1 MLSQDSCAETSTPV
15 DRIIA
20 DGPRIQA
27 WLHKQSGLP
36 LRGDFH
42 GVARELA
49 GEIVSAFGYDNFT
62 DGGCALHVST
72 LRPLTKTLVL
82 WAFRIPFEQWGMRFL
97 MAVGSA
103 KNLKSLRIAAKLGFK
118 EAGTIPG
125 EVVFFALQKQDCRW
139 LSQPRDNNEQRRRIS
154 PPGPGP

>member
-1 MLSQDSCAETSTPV
+1 M

-27 WLHKQSGLP
+27 WLHKHSGLP

-42 GVARELA
+42 GVAREVD

-72 LRPLTKTLVL
+72 TRPLTKGLVL
-82 WAFRIPFEQWGMRFL
+82 WAFRIPFEQWGFRFL
-97 MAVGSA
+97 FGLVSA
-103 KNLKSLRIAAKLGFK
+103 KNLKSLHLAGRLGFK
-118 EAGTIPG
+118 EAGGIPG
-125 EVVFFALQKQDCRW
+125 EVTFFALQKQDCRW
-139 LSQPRDNNEQRRRIS
+139 LTPEKQHEQRRRI
-154 PPGPGP
+154 GT